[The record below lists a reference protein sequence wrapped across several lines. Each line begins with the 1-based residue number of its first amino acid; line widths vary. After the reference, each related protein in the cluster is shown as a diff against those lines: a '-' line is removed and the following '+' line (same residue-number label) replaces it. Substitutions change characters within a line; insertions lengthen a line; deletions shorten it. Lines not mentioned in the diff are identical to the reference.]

1 MKAVMMGAQAI
12 HGDAEIVVAG
22 GMENMSLIPHYMH
35 MRNGTKFG
43 PATMVDGLQKDGLD
57 AYDNNAMGVC

>member
-12 HGDAEIVVAG
+12 KLVMPKSYCRRNGKHEFD
-22 GMENMSLIPHYMH
+22 SHYMH

-57 AYDNNAMGVC
+57 AYDNAMGLR